1 MAAVLIWRYL
11 ETVMSV
17 FPRIM
22 LLGVLGA
29 ASGSAGFILEHYW
42 SFLIAFFSFAE
53 EALAFGCLPNSWTF
67 FLFLQ
72 TSAIFFQQR
81 TAISCS
87 SVRFLFRI
95 VAGFNYF
102 TVERG
107 VCEQR
112 QDVGKH
118 LPARELC
125 CDLKKDGIK

>member
-42 SFLIAFFSFAE
+42 SFLISLFSFAE
-53 EALAFGCLPNSWTF
+53 EALAFGCLPNSWTL

-72 TSAIFFQQR
+72 TSAIFFQQ
-81 TAISCS
+81 
-87 SVRFLFRI
+87 VF
-95 VAGFNYF
+95 
-102 TVERG
+102 
-107 VCEQR
+107 
-112 QDVGKH
+112 
-118 LPARELC
+118 
-125 CDLKKDGIK
+125 

>member
-1 MAAVLIWRYL
+1 VHRKGSREQHQHQIVVCNPSEQRRD
-11 ETVMSV
+11 ET
-17 FPRIM
+17 
-22 LLGVLGA
+22 

-42 SFLIAFFSFAE
+42 SFLISFFSFAE
-53 EALAFGCLPNSWTF
+53 EALAFGCLPNSWTL

-118 LPARELC
+118 LPAGELC